1 MSAEY
6 EREVHLSAP
15 LPPNSQLTAETHN
28 GSITVVGG
36 DTLECSLTA
45 TIKGRAATEEK
56 AQKLAEQTKVDLL
69 PQDNTL
75 KVKISRPLLSSNQSV
90 GVSLDMRIPNQTDLD
105 MTTHNGAVKIDSV
118 TGQVDAKTHNGKVT
132 ASQVCG
138 NMKLHTHNGSVSCR
152 QISGDADVSSY
163 NGGLDVSYAEG
174 ASGVCSIS
182 LKTHNGGVDL
192 TCPPEFSAK
201 AEISTHNGS
210 IRTDLPITVTG
221 KLDKREITGT
231 IGTGQGKLYIKTY
244 NGSVHVQ

>member
-15 LPPNSQLTAETHN
+15 LSPNSQLAAETHN

-36 DTLECSLTA
+36 DTVECSLTA
-45 TIKGRAATEEK
+45 TIKSRAATEEQ
-56 AQKLAEQTKVDLL
+56 AQKLAEQTKVELL

-75 KVKISRPLLSSNQSV
+75 KVKISRPLLISNQSV
-90 GVSLDMRIPNQTDLD
+90 GVSLDMRIPNQTDLVL
-105 MTTHNGAVKIDSV
+105 TTHNGAVKIENV
-118 TGQVDAKTHNGKVT
+118 TGKVDAKTHNGKAT

-152 QISGDADVSSY
+152 RISGDADASSY
-163 NGGLDVSYAEG
+163 NGGIDVSYAES
-174 ASGVCSIS
+174 ASSVCNIS
-182 LKTHNGGVDL
+182 LATHNGGVDL
-192 TCPPEFSAK
+192 TCPPEFSAH

-221 KLDKREITGT
+221 KLDKKKITGT

-244 NGSVHVQ
+244 NGSVHVR